1 MGKSQNTVNCGIFLF
16 IDNNDD
22 EKKNQKKTIMENID
36 NIDDVYNIDHDP

>member
-22 EKKNQKKTIMENID
+22 EKKSEEN
-36 NIDDVYNIDHDP
+36 NNGKY